1 MLKNYLIVTLR
12 NLRRNKGYSLINIF
26 GLALSLGLSLLL
38 IQMIVNFMSFD
49 RFQANKDRIYR
60 VNTWRSGEGQTED
73 YASTPMPL
81 AAALLRNSPGVEA
94 VTQWAS
100 GIGGNAVCRGKILPL
115 SAHFADS
122 EFFRVF
128 SFNLQRGDA
137 AAALREPNSIV
148 LAADAAQ
155 KFFGNDNP
163 LGQVIRLGKWGDYTI
178 TGVLEDTTRLKSH
191 LPIRSLI
198 SLSTIRSLEKQNL
211 LTPRTSE

>member
-94 VTQWAS
+94 VTQWA
-100 GIGGNAVCRGKILPL
+100 